1 MISDH
6 LWRAGQA
13 ACERWL
19 ICVELQRGHA
29 GGYSRSDSLPVQLDN
44 CRAMLAHA
52 RAAGWRVVH
61 VHLRRQAAGGA
72 PAAAT
77 RPIAG
82 FEPLPSEAVFFRDG
96 GPNCEDHPFWR
107 LSQAEEGSKAL
118 VVGFIDD
125 RSCASAVASLS
136 RTGGQVILV
145 DDALGGGYARSFIER
160 RVETAATR
168 DILRDGA
175 NLNRRPD
182 WLQAANA
189 P

>member
-1 MISDH
+1 MISNH

-13 ACERWL
+13 ACGRWL
-19 ICVELQRGHA
+19 ICVELQRGNAACH
-29 GGYSRSDSLPVQLDN
+29 SRSSALPAQLDN

-52 RAAGWRVVH
+52 REAGWRVVH

-72 PAAAT
+72 MTVAT

-107 LSQAEEGSKAL
+107 LTQAEERSEAL
-118 VVGFIDD
+118 VIGFIND
-125 RSCASAVASLS
+125 RSCASAMASLS
-136 RTGGQVILV
+136 RTGEQVILV
-145 DDALGGGYARSFIER
+145 DDALGGGYAKSFIER
-160 RVETAATR
+160 RVETAITQ

-175 NLNRRPD
+175 NRNPRPD